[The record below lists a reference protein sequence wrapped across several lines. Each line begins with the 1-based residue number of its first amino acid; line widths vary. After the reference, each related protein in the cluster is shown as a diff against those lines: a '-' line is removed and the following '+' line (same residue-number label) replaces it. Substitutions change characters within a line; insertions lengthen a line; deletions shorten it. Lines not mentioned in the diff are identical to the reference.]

1 MLHYIRHAV
10 AEIAAQVWLN
20 TSAKSWR
27 ALPRPDGSASVAV
40 VGPRTLRMLLIGSGI
55 AVGYGVMTHDLGL
68 AGHLARDIAQL
79 TERGVR
85 IDVTAS
91 PHLNHRRAIAA
102 VRGVDLTRYDAIV
115 LTMGGLEAFTFL
127 PVPAWRRQMRSV
139 LDEIEAL
146 APPTLTVFPI
156 GILSGPT
163 LAPLPRALRDSMQR
177 HVAQLDQATSELCDR
192 RSRAVFVHFD
202 PQPVGTLAVLLS
214 RATYAEWSASIA
226 PAIAS
231 ANRAAAA
238 SEVRRNNEGSVSS
251 SSISTGE
258 SPGPRMRSTRA

>member
-1 MLHYIRHAV
+1 MLEYIRHAV
-10 AEIAAQVWLN
+10 AGVAAQVWLN
-20 TSAKSWR
+20 TSAQSWR
-27 ALPRPDGSASVAV
+27 ALPRPDGPASVV
-40 VGPRTLRMLLIGSGI
+40 VGGPRTLRILLIGSGI

-68 AGHLARDIAQL
+68 AGHLARGVSQL
-79 TERGVR
+79 AERGVR
-85 IDVTAS
+85 IDVAAS
-91 PHLNHRRAIAA
+91 PHLNHRRAIAI
-102 VRGVDLTRYDAIV
+102 VRGVDLSRYDAIV

-127 PVPAWRRQMRSV
+127 PVRAWRRRLRSV

-156 GILSGPT
+156 GIPSAPT
-163 LAPLPRALRDSMQR
+163 IASSPRALRTAMHR
-177 HVAQLDQATSELCDR
+177 HVAQLDRATSELCDR
-192 RSRAVFVHFD
+192 RSRAVFVNFD
-202 PQPVGTLAVLLS
+202 PQPLGPLAVLLS
-214 RATYAEWSASIA
+214 RATYADWSSLIA

-258 SPGPRMRSTRA
+258 PSGPRMRSTRA